1 MAYGV
6 AVRFWG
12 SAGEEL
18 DVRLG
23 EPLTEIDG
31 GMAGTLEVFHA
42 SAWGS
47 VCVREMTSR
56 RHTLAS
62 HVLFT

>member
-1 MAYGV
+1 M
-6 AVRFWG
+6 
-12 SAGEEL
+12 
-18 DVRLG
+18 RLG